1 MARRRGKRGL
11 RATISGRSGREWSI
25 RIGLA
30 LGALVLGYFS
40 TARSLANVLAKVDAE
55 SAYAIAPGNGVIAAK
70 YAQEAFTTTPT
81 MSAGSKPDDLARRA
95 LLADPTAVDALTVLG
110 LQAQL
115 RGEFT
120 RADRIFS
127 YSTALSRRELRPQIW
142 AIERA
147 VAQGDVSGAIR
158 HYDIA
163 LRTSNSAAK
172 DLFPTLIAALS
183 EPRIRAEL
191 LQILATR
198 PTWGDKFVRY
208 AADNEINPEGV
219 VALFHEGQQTGLDV
233 SVDERSLLVNA
244 LISQGKFE
252 SAWEFYQSYRPGAQR
267 NRSRDPNFVLQE
279 NRPAAFEWRV
289 GDDARLGAAIL
300 RQGEGGLLD
309 FSVPPSTGGLLA
321 RQMLLLPAGIYR
333 LEGRSRGL
341 EQPQSSRPY
350 WTLICSDGREL
361 GRLPVPN
368 SDERAGRFAGQFT
381 IGEGCKAQTLSLIA
395 RASDDIMGV
404 SGQILQVRLVPLQS
418 EQGKQ

>member
-1 MARRRGKRGL
+1 M
-11 RATISGRSGREWSI
+11 
-25 RIGLA
+25 
-30 LGALVLGYFS
+30 
-40 TARSLANVLAKVDAE
+40 
-55 SAYAIAPGNGVIAAK
+55 
-70 YAQEAFTTTPT
+70 
-81 MSAGSKPDDLARRA
+81 
-95 LLADPTAVDALTVLG
+95 
-110 LQAQL
+110 
-115 RGEFT
+115 
-120 RADRIFS
+120 
-127 YSTALSRRELRPQIW
+127 
-142 AIERA
+142 
-147 VAQGDVSGAIR
+147 
-158 HYDIA
+158 
-163 LRTSNSAAK
+163 
-172 DLFPTLIAALS
+172 
-183 EPRIRAEL
+183 
-191 LQILATR
+191 
-198 PTWGDKFVRY
+198 
-208 AADNEINPEGV
+208 
-219 VALFHEGQQTGLDV
+219 
-233 SVDERSLLVNA
+233 DERSLLVNA

-381 IGEGCKAQTLSLIA
+381 IGEGCKAQTLALIA